1 MLMAGL
7 DGVQNKIHPGE
18 PIDKDLYHL
27 PPEEAKKVPNVC
39 ASLEQALDCLQDDH
53 CVPHA
58 RRRVLGGFPRVL
70 HRAEERRAH
79 PVPHDDAP
87 GRVRHVLRVLA
98 RCLALVVDFV
108 KLPGMDAR
116 KLLLALA
123 LGSLA
128 MPAAAQL
135 TEIFKCRDA
144 RGQWTYTNDR
154 RQAEKDK
161 CEQVTTQVNVAPPQ
175 KAARPSNFPRE
186 SSAER
191 AAGKGPAARNPA
203 AGAGERGGRA
213 HQGAAGARR
222 AGVGAQRRRA
232 QLCARRGAL
241 KPFQEAVDSHQK
253 NIEAL
258 RREIANQSR

>member
-1 MLMAGL
+1 
-7 DGVQNKIHPGE
+7 
-18 PIDKDLYHL
+18 
-27 PPEEAKKVPNVC
+27 
-39 ASLEQALDCLQDDH
+39 
-53 CVPHA
+53 
-58 RRRVLGGFPRVL
+58 
-70 HRAEERRAH
+70 
-79 PVPHDDAP
+79 
-87 GRVRHVLRVLA
+87 
-98 RCLALVVDFV
+98 
-108 KLPGMDAR
+108 MDAR

-175 KAARPSNFPRE
+175 RAARPASSPSNFPRE

-191 AAGKGPAARNPA
+191 AAGKGRQLEILQRELASEQAALTKAQQALAEQQSVRSGDERNYA
-203 AGAGERGGRA
+203 RVEER
-213 HQGAAGARR
+213 
-222 AGVGAQRRRA
+222 
-232 QLCARRGAL
+232 L

>member
-1 MLMAGL
+1 
-7 DGVQNKIHPGE
+7 
-18 PIDKDLYHL
+18 
-27 PPEEAKKVPNVC
+27 
-39 ASLEQALDCLQDDH
+39 
-53 CVPHA
+53 
-58 RRRVLGGFPRVL
+58 
-70 HRAEERRAH
+70 
-79 PVPHDDAP
+79 
-87 GRVRHVLRVLA
+87 
-98 RCLALVVDFV
+98 
-108 KLPGMDAR
+108 MDAR

-175 KAARPSNFPRE
+175 KGARPSNFPRE

-191 AAGKGPAARNPA
+191 AAGKGRQLEILQRELASEQAALTKAQQALAEQESIRSGDERNYA
-203 AGAGERGGRA
+203 RVEERLR
-213 HQGAAGARR
+213 
-222 AGVGAQRRRA
+222 
-232 QLCARRGAL
+232 
-241 KPFQEAVDSHQK
+241 PFQEAVDSHQK

-258 RREIANQSR
+258 RREIANQGR

>member
-1 MLMAGL
+1 
-7 DGVQNKIHPGE
+7 
-18 PIDKDLYHL
+18 
-27 PPEEAKKVPNVC
+27 
-39 ASLEQALDCLQDDH
+39 
-53 CVPHA
+53 
-58 RRRVLGGFPRVL
+58 
-70 HRAEERRAH
+70 
-79 PVPHDDAP
+79 
-87 GRVRHVLRVLA
+87 
-98 RCLALVVDFV
+98 
-108 KLPGMDAR
+108 MDAR

-175 KAARPSNFPRE
+175 KGARPSNFPRE

-191 AAGKGPAARNPA
+191 AAGKGRQLEILQRELASEQAALTKAQQALAEQESIRSGDERNYA
-203 AGAGERGGRA
+203 RVEER
-213 HQGAAGARR
+213 
-222 AGVGAQRRRA
+222 
-232 QLCARRGAL
+232 L

-258 RREIANQSR
+258 RREIANQGR

>member
-1 MLMAGL
+1 
-7 DGVQNKIHPGE
+7 
-18 PIDKDLYHL
+18 
-27 PPEEAKKVPNVC
+27 
-39 ASLEQALDCLQDDH
+39 
-53 CVPHA
+53 
-58 RRRVLGGFPRVL
+58 
-70 HRAEERRAH
+70 
-79 PVPHDDAP
+79 
-87 GRVRHVLRVLA
+87 
-98 RCLALVVDFV
+98 
-108 KLPGMDAR
+108 MDAR

-128 MPAAAQL
+128 TPAAAQL

-175 KAARPSNFPRE
+175 KGARPSNFPRE

-191 AAGKGPAARNPA
+191 AAGKGRQLEILQRELASEQAALTKAQQALAEQESIRSGDERNYA
-203 AGAGERGGRA
+203 RVEER
-213 HQGAAGARR
+213 
-222 AGVGAQRRRA
+222 
-232 QLCARRGAL
+232 L

-258 RREIANQSR
+258 RREIANQGR

>member
-1 MLMAGL
+1 
-7 DGVQNKIHPGE
+7 
-18 PIDKDLYHL
+18 
-27 PPEEAKKVPNVC
+27 
-39 ASLEQALDCLQDDH
+39 
-53 CVPHA
+53 
-58 RRRVLGGFPRVL
+58 
-70 HRAEERRAH
+70 
-79 PVPHDDAP
+79 
-87 GRVRHVLRVLA
+87 
-98 RCLALVVDFV
+98 
-108 KLPGMDAR
+108 MDAR

-154 RQAEKDK
+154 RQAEKEK

-175 KAARPSNFPRE
+175 KGARPSNFPRE

-191 AAGKGPAARNPA
+191 AAGKGRQLEILQRELASEQTALTKAQQALAEQESIRSGDERNYARVE
-203 AGAGERGGRA
+203 ER
-213 HQGAAGARR
+213 
-222 AGVGAQRRRA
+222 
-232 QLCARRGAL
+232 L

-258 RREIANQSR
+258 RREIANQGR

>member
-1 MLMAGL
+1 
-7 DGVQNKIHPGE
+7 
-18 PIDKDLYHL
+18 
-27 PPEEAKKVPNVC
+27 
-39 ASLEQALDCLQDDH
+39 
-53 CVPHA
+53 
-58 RRRVLGGFPRVL
+58 
-70 HRAEERRAH
+70 
-79 PVPHDDAP
+79 
-87 GRVRHVLRVLA
+87 
-98 RCLALVVDFV
+98 
-108 KLPGMDAR
+108 MDAR
-116 KLLLALA
+116 KLLLVLA

-128 MPAAAQL
+128 MPAAAQT

-175 KAARPSNFPRE
+175 KGARPSNFPRE

-191 AAGKGPAARNPA
+191 AAGKGRQREILQQELASEEAALTKARQALAEQESVRSGDERNYA
-203 AGAGERGGRA
+203 RVEER
-213 HQGAAGARR
+213 
-222 AGVGAQRRRA
+222 
-232 QLCARRGAL
+232 L

>member
-1 MLMAGL
+1 
-7 DGVQNKIHPGE
+7 
-18 PIDKDLYHL
+18 
-27 PPEEAKKVPNVC
+27 
-39 ASLEQALDCLQDDH
+39 
-53 CVPHA
+53 
-58 RRRVLGGFPRVL
+58 
-70 HRAEERRAH
+70 
-79 PVPHDDAP
+79 
-87 GRVRHVLRVLA
+87 
-98 RCLALVVDFV
+98 
-108 KLPGMDAR
+108 MDAR

-154 RQAEKDK
+154 RQAEKEK

-175 KAARPSNFPRE
+175 KGARPSNFPRE

-191 AAGKGPAARNPA
+191 AAGKGRQLEILQRELASEQAALTKAQQALAEQESIRSGDERNYA
-203 AGAGERGGRA
+203 RVEER
-213 HQGAAGARR
+213 
-222 AGVGAQRRRA
+222 
-232 QLCARRGAL
+232 L

-258 RREIANQSR
+258 RREIANQGR

>member
-1 MLMAGL
+1 
-7 DGVQNKIHPGE
+7 
-18 PIDKDLYHL
+18 
-27 PPEEAKKVPNVC
+27 
-39 ASLEQALDCLQDDH
+39 
-53 CVPHA
+53 
-58 RRRVLGGFPRVL
+58 
-70 HRAEERRAH
+70 
-79 PVPHDDAP
+79 
-87 GRVRHVLRVLA
+87 
-98 RCLALVVDFV
+98 
-108 KLPGMDAR
+108 MDAR

-175 KAARPSNFPRE
+175 KGARPSNFPRE

-191 AAGKGPAARNPA
+191 AAGKGRQLEILQRELASEQAALTKAQQALAEQESVRSGDERNYA
-203 AGAGERGGRA
+203 RVEER
-213 HQGAAGARR
+213 
-222 AGVGAQRRRA
+222 
-232 QLCARRGAL
+232 L

-258 RREIANQSR
+258 RREIAHQGR

>member
-1 MLMAGL
+1 
-7 DGVQNKIHPGE
+7 
-18 PIDKDLYHL
+18 
-27 PPEEAKKVPNVC
+27 
-39 ASLEQALDCLQDDH
+39 
-53 CVPHA
+53 
-58 RRRVLGGFPRVL
+58 
-70 HRAEERRAH
+70 
-79 PVPHDDAP
+79 
-87 GRVRHVLRVLA
+87 
-98 RCLALVVDFV
+98 
-108 KLPGMDAR
+108 MDAR

-154 RQAEKDK
+154 RQAEKEK

-175 KAARPSNFPRE
+175 KGARPSNFPRE

-191 AAGKGPAARNPA
+191 AAGKGRQLEILQRELASEQTALTKAQQALAEQESIRSGDERNYARVE
-203 AGAGERGGRA
+203 ER
-213 HQGAAGARR
+213 
-222 AGVGAQRRRA
+222 
-232 QLCARRGAL
+232 L